1 MTSLISA
8 HIVEGSDA
16 SLYIYIYIYISLVGT
31 VNTNGIPPLI
41 ASKRLIQY

>member
-16 SLYIYIYIYISLVGT
+16 SLYIYISLVGIG
-31 VNTNGIPPLI
+31 NTNGIPPLI
-41 ASKRLIQY
+41 ASKRLIQYQWCF